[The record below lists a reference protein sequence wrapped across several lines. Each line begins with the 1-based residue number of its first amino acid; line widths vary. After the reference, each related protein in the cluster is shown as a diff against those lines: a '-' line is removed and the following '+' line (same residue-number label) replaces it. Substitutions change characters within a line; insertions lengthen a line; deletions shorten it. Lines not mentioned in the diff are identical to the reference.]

1 MISCN
6 SLWGKWKIVWKACCN
21 AVLVVVIL
29 DRMHFCTGGGMVG
42 EDAWQR
48 HCIECGFMQ
57 CNYNALPPTSTV
69 QLFSLFNRFKF
80 FLSRVFLCFLYLLA
94 FKYHS
99 VFPVICVGQ
108 LKDKS
113 LKVGIV
119 GIIIRWCVCAGST
132 TPTSRDPSKS
142 QSLPQRESIRT
153 QVIRIHI
160 EAARQPTNTEN
171 HPIQSNILRTTNY
184 TKKWSLK
191 RSSHKSFLIAA
202 VTVFSAAAAGW
213 RLFETSQ
220 DPPF

>member
-1 MISCN
+1 MREMEDC
-6 SLWGKWKIVWKACCN
+6 LKG
-21 AVLVVVIL
+21 LMVVVEWL

-69 QLFSLFNRFKF
+69 QLLFTLQSFQF
-80 FLSRVFLCFLYLLA
+80 FLSRVFLCFSIMLA

-99 VFPVICVGQ
+99 AFPVICVGQ

-132 TPTSRDPSKS
+132 TPTSRDPS
-142 QSLPQRESIRT
+142 QSRTLPQRESIRT

-160 EAARQPTNTEN
+160 EAARQPTSAED
-171 HPIQSNILRTTNY
+171 HPIRSNILRTTNY
-184 TKKWSLK
+184 TS
-191 RSSHKSFLIAA
+191 
-202 VTVFSAAAAGW
+202 
-213 RLFETSQ
+213 
-220 DPPF
+220 